1 MKTLQTD
8 IYIFEESNRHTCWPW
23 TDAQVKGDTQQVCFL
38 FVFGGETEKK
48 IRPTSQ
54 KI

>member
-8 IYIFEESNRHTCWPW
+8 IYIFEESNRHTCWP
-23 TDAQVKGDTQQVCFL
+23 DAQVKGDTQQVCFL